1 MQLCCH
7 AIGQNAFPSYGCVG
21 VWCCYGIKRSTF
33 SSYGCDCTWQ
43 ALLRQWTKLFHS
55 AASFIVCLVWPC
67 YSVGQFFLSYECA
80 ATDTGTAF
88 WCQVTLIYLG
98 VSMATL
104 SLVAVGWQSNGT
116 NVQVRVLN
124 GTTGPQLEIV
134 QLSPTEGAW
143 LSMCASVIE
152 PGILSVLQIDCLA
165 AFDSYSFFVL
175 FLF

>member
-1 MQLCCH
+1 MGKH
-7 AIGQNAFPSYGCVG
+7 
-21 VWCCYGIKRSTF
+21 
-33 SSYGCDCTWQ
+33 
-43 ALLRQWTKLFHS
+43 
-55 AASFIVCLVWPC
+55 
-67 YSVGQFFLSYECA
+67 FLSYECA

-134 QLSPTEGAW
+134 QLSPTEGA
-143 LSMCASVIE
+143 
-152 PGILSVLQIDCLA
+152 
-165 AFDSYSFFVL
+165 
-175 FLF
+175 